1 LQAAPFSHQSVAHH
15 GVKQHQAQENIRVA
29 VRALGANA
37 LATAVQASPAAKQ
50 TPARPPQATSP
61 QKAISMDAARTLD
74 VLPRPRVT
82 GVQPSLFGTELQPK
96 IIPFDKASRQ
106 ARPSTVEP
114 AAAVQPTRPATRTTA
129 RKSRTIDE
137 SQATLDFL
145 QPATNPSKT
154 LKTSAE
160 AVIYCDAIAAAP
172 MHRSAAAALDA
183 AMVLLGFGIILAIF
197 QFVGKPVGLN
207 RNAFLML
214 GGMMVLTATFY
225 SLLFAVAGAL
235 TPGMRWTDLRL
246 INFDGFPPDG
256 RSRAFRLIGGW
267 ISILSGGLGLVWA
280 LLDEEGLTWHDHM
293 SKTFPTLRE
302 SNSIVVRHNSR

>member
-1 LQAAPFSHQSVAHH
+1 MLAS
-15 GVKQHQAQENIRVA
+15 
-29 VRALGANA
+29 GANA
-37 LATAVQASPAAKQ
+37 LSVAPDQTPMVKPAPAAKA
-50 TPARPPQATSP
+50 PPRAAR
-61 QKAISMDAARTLD
+61 AISMDAARTLD
-74 VLPRPRVT
+74 ALPRPRVT

-96 IIPFDKASRQ
+96 IIPFDKVARHAQPRVETPSVSQASR
-106 ARPSTVEP
+106 P
-114 AAAVQPTRPATRTTA
+114 ASRSAA
-129 RKSRTIDE
+129 RKSRTVDE

-145 QPATNPSKT
+145 QPGTNTPKV

-160 AVIYCDAIAAAP
+160 AVIYCDAVAAAP

-183 AMVLLGFGIILAIF
+183 AMVLVGFGIILAIF
-197 QFVGKPVGLN
+197 QFAAKPVGLN

-214 GGMMVLTATFY
+214 GGMLVLTAMFY
-225 SLLFAVAGAL
+225 SLLFAISGAL
-235 TPGMRWTDLRL
+235 TPGMRWTELRL
-246 INFDGFPPDG
+246 INFDGFPPDP

-293 SKTFPTLRE
+293 SKTFPTIRE